1 MPWALGWRAVV
12 YRRTNQ
18 LTGDNF
24 GEEVEDR
31 VLGLPVHLGSVGQDQ
46 VFEAGDRRLRKLIIV
61 LLDAPP
67 ATDVL

>member
-1 MPWALGWRAVV
+1 MPRALGWRAVV

-31 VLGLPVHLGSVGQDQ
+31 VFGLPVHLGSVGQDQ
-46 VFEAGDRRLRKLIIV
+46 VFEAGDRRL
-61 LLDAPP
+61 
-67 ATDVL
+67 